1 MANAYITDLRHVLNP
16 DGSPPPSGPR
26 DGWLSILRPSCK
38 KLPLIYLHSFQSR
51 FTNQASALAIS
62 GSRSA

>member
-16 DGSPPPSGPR
+16 DGSIAPPSGPR

-38 KLPLIYLHSFQSR
+38 KLPVKFQR
-51 FTNQASALAIS
+51 
-62 GSRSA
+62 